1 MYNNKGS
8 TKPACNDITRDI
20 CLCCLERH
28 NFVWAVHNPGS
39 TYIEAEFESRVDRH
53 EIEWRLDERVFQ
65 SIVRK
70 LGGCDVDLFASR
82 VNAQLK
88 SYVSWR
94 PDPDAMVVDVF
105 TLDWSKFRAFC
116 FPPFSLISRV
126 LQTLELCLAE
136 CVIVVPFRTTQVW
149 FTKLLNYW

>member
-20 CLCCLERH
+20 WLWCLERH
-28 NFVWAVHNPGS
+28 NFVSAVHIPGS
-39 TYIEAEFESRVDRH
+39 TYIEAECESRVDRH
-53 EIEWRLDERVFQ
+53 EIEWRLDERFFQ

-70 LGGCDVDLFASR
+70 LGGCDVDL
-82 VNAQLK
+82 LLLEWMH
-88 SYVSWR
+88 SWNHMCLG
-94 PDPDAMVVDVF
+94 DQIQM
-105 TLDWSKFRAFC
+105 LWLLMS
-116 FPPFSLISRV
+116 SLWIGPN
-126 LQTLELCLAE
+126 LELFVFLLSVWYQGCCRRWICLAE

>member
-1 MYNNKGS
+1 MYNNKGN

-20 CLCCLERH
+20 WLWCLERH
-28 NFVWAVHNPGS
+28 NFVSAVHIPGS

-53 EIEWRLDERVFQ
+53 EIEWRLDERFFQ

-88 SYVSWR
+88 S
-94 PDPDAMVVDVF
+94 
-105 TLDWSKFRAFC
+105 C
-116 FPPFSLISRV
+116 FLETRSR
-126 LQTLELCLAE
+126 CYG
-136 CVIVVPFRTTQVW
+136 C
-149 FTKLLNYW
+149 

>member
-1 MYNNKGS
+1 MW
-8 TKPACNDITRDI
+8 
-20 CLCCLERH
+20 CLERH
-28 NFVWAVHNPGS
+28 NFVSAVHIPGS
-39 TYIEAEFESRVDRH
+39 TNIEAECESRVDRH

-94 PDPDAMVVDVF
+94 PDPDAMAVDAF
-105 TLDWSKFRAFC
+105 ALD
-116 FPPFSLISRV
+116 
-126 LQTLELCLAE
+126 
-136 CVIVVPFRTTQVW
+136 
-149 FTKLLNYW
+149 